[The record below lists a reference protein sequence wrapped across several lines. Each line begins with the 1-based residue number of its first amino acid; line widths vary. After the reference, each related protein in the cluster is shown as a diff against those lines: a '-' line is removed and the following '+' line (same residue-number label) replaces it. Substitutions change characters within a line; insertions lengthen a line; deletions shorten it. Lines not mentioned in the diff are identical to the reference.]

1 VVSNSA
7 SYAAYGVGYLQTVSE
22 LHQTWVLG
30 TPAGRLQPFVER
42 YVGYRMLGY
51 PPGVHRGLPS
61 RHMTFIASIGE
72 PIHVVAQT
80 APSQL
85 PRTYATVLSGLQAS
99 TALIEHNGN
108 QEGVAIELT
117 PLGSRTLFGMPAREL
132 WDLTLELNEVVGGEG
147 AELWER
153 LQAPSA
159 WTDRFAACDEVLLRL
174 AGDNSV
180 APELQHSWEALV
192 ASGGQL
198 SVNQLAS
205 EMGYSR
211 QHLGRRFNEEFG
223 LSPKLAARI
232 MRFERARR
240 MLRAKASTTA
250 MADVAA
256 ACGYYDQSHLHHD
269 FADLAGCTPR
279 EWLGE
284 DLPNFQDDV
293 TTGDS

>member
-1 VVSNSA
+1 
-7 SYAAYGVGYLQTVSE
+7 VSE
-22 LHQTWVLG
+22 PQQTWVLG
-30 TPAGRLQPFVER
+30 TPAARLRPFVER

-51 PPGVHRGLPS
+51 PPGLHRGLPS

-80 APSQL
+80 APSQP
-85 PRTYATVLSGLQAS
+85 PRSYATVLGGLQAS
-99 TALIEHNGN
+99 TALIEHDGN

-117 PLGSRTLFGMPAREL
+117 PLGSRTLFGMPASEL
-132 WDLTLELNEVVGGEG
+132 WDLSLELNEVIGGAG

-153 LQAPSA
+153 LQAPGA
-159 WTDRFAACDEVLLRL
+159 WDDRFTACDDVLLRL
-174 AGDNSV
+174 AGDCCV
-180 APELQHSWEALV
+180 APELQHCWEALV
-192 ASGGQL
+192 DSGGQL

-211 QHLGRRFNEEFG
+211 QHLRRRFNDEFG

-232 MRFERARR
+232 VRFERARR
-240 MLRAKASTTA
+240 MLHSRASTSA

-256 ACGYYDQSHLHHD
+256 ACGYYDQSHLHRD

-284 DLPNFQDDV
+284 DLPKFQDHV
-293 TTGDS
+293 TAGDS